1 MKNLNG
7 IQFSVYPYHNK
18 GEDRDT
24 LIEAHDP
31 SIGEEYDGKRIGTL
45 VGDMSLDASSG
56 EISGVNVREDYQRRG
71 IASEMYELAKIA
83 HKHFPDKYPY
93 PEHSPARTPDGNAWA
108 KAVGGRLPKHEEC
121 VICGLY
127 GHLAEDC
134 TD

>member
-83 HKHFPDKYPY
+83 HQMFPNIHPHPKHSGD
-93 PEHSPARTPDGNAWA
+93 RTPQGDAWA
-108 KAVGGRLPKHEEC
+108 HSTGDPVPRN
-121 VICGLY
+121 VYTGL
-127 GHLAEDC
+127 
-134 TD
+134 